1 MAPVLWGVQ
10 ESQDGSWERLSLQR
24 IHCGTGELCSGRGLR
39 NATEDSLIRVSS
51 SALGQR
57 LRSAPADFDPRRRFA
72 SVHSASDSTSPS
84 RRIAAAELFT
94 DAQTRHW
101 APLQSIRLGW
111 RWTLWMRQEQTQY
124 PSFAGARQV
133 AGVTAGQGGLAGLLV
148 AMPPPPWQPHRSG
161 TRCVLSLH
169 LCYVVCFEQYITITK
184 TIHEPGIES
193 RAVVISRSR
202 ADCCCALRIAWCL
215 GNEAGIPGVNASTQM
230 EYGGP
235 KPSAPR
241 P

>member
-133 AGVTAGQGGLAGLLV
+133 AGVAAGQGGLAGLFV
-148 AMPPPPWQPHRSG
+148 AMPPPPWLAWWRSASWVRHTLRTAAPRRPTATTTGAPTERAAVRARTATMASG
-161 TRCVLSLH
+161 T
-169 LCYVVCFEQYITITK
+169 IT
-184 TIHEPGIES
+184 
-193 RAVVISRSR
+193 A
-202 ADCCCALRIAWCL
+202 
-215 GNEAGIPGVNASTQM
+215 
-230 EYGGP
+230 
-235 KPSAPR
+235 
-241 P
+241 

>member
-1 MAPVLWGVQ
+1 MAAGVASHSCTAPACASGPCMPACTTVPWPHVDSQLAGMAPVLWGVQ

-57 LRSAPADFDPRRRFA
+57 LRSAPADLDPRRRFA

-94 DAQTRHW
+94 HAQTRHW

-111 RWTLWMRQEQTQY
+111 RLISDGRYGCLRNRLRTRRLQAQDRWSVSQ
-124 PSFAGARQV
+124 PAK
-133 AGVTAGQGGLAGLLV
+133 GV
-148 AMPPPPWQPHRSG
+148 
-161 TRCVLSLH
+161 
-169 LCYVVCFEQYITITK
+169 
-184 TIHEPGIES
+184 
-193 RAVVISRSR
+193 
-202 ADCCCALRIAWCL
+202 
-215 GNEAGIPGVNASTQM
+215 
-230 EYGGP
+230 
-235 KPSAPR
+235 
-241 P
+241 